1 LLQIS
6 CCAQLNSSI
15 LGYAEYPPRN
25 QYKLS
30 STKSVLGAVCAGLLA
45 QPGLL
50 IADTDEDLSLHA
62 FLGHSVDMQGFRAGE
77 FVGVDPSPPSR
88 DFVSLRAR
96 EIGVKELADLWNV
109 NGIREHLQDVT
120 TGRQSASVET
130 TYNALMKHGGR
141 IGKSLAEALQSF
153 RRRKQNRIVRA
164 LLQNSDVLRECGYS
178 FRSWLVSECAQLG
191 LVEFPPR
198 DFRREIRFDGRSV
211 SLERAL
217 RLRLA
222 QTFYLVGVTMAP
234 YIICDWQ
241 LWLWNDGKT
250 ALFDSFK
257 LDDFHEQFVNKYGRD
272 TVPLKEPAFISWW
285 YQQEGCE
292 WLPPRLA
299 NECIWLGMESAKN
312 NTMHCDQC

>member
-1 LLQIS
+1 MQNIPRSINTS
-6 CCAQLNSSI
+6 CHQLN
-15 LGYAEYPPRN
+15 LFWEQYA
-25 QYKLS
+25 
-30 STKSVLGAVCAGLLA
+30 TGLLA

-88 DFVSLRAR
+88 DFVSLKAR
-96 EIGVKELADLWNV
+96 KIGVKELADLWNV
-109 NGIREHLQDVT
+109 RGIREHLQSVT

-141 IGKSLAEALQSF
+141 IGESLAEALRSF

-164 LLQNSDVLRECGYS
+164 LLQNSDVLRQCGYS

-198 DFRREIRFDGRSV
+198 DFRREIRFEGRSV
-211 SLERAL
+211 SLEIAL

-222 QTFYLVGVTMAP
+222 QTFYLVGVT
-234 YIICDWQ
+234 
-241 LWLWNDGKT
+241 
-250 ALFDSFK
+250 
-257 LDDFHEQFVNKYGRD
+257 
-272 TVPLKEPAFISWW
+272 
-285 YQQEGCE
+285 
-292 WLPPRLA
+292 
-299 NECIWLGMESAKN
+299 
-312 NTMHCDQC
+312 